1 MEIPKNLKDEIWE
14 YCRLNDISNI
24 DEFIIKMIRQGY
36 TIEKFG
42 STPLGGNEVKEIE
55 KIVEVI
61 REVPVEKIIEKE
73 IFITDDIQ
81 ITELT
86 NKLTQLEEEK
96 KIFSTKTTEI
106 GTIREEFST
115 KSTEMENIFQNE
127 MSKKDKEL
135 DELRHSLDILR
146 QSSQVEKIVEVIKEV
161 PVEKIVIQEKIVEVE
176 KESTDS
182 NLKTKFDALQS
193 TVQKLKLDNIEKDKQ
208 LREYEKTIE
217 EIQKFQV
224 ERKAAFLKGSN
235 LDDTLY
241 SKKL

>member
-61 REVPVEKIIEKE
+61 KEVPVEKIIEKE

-96 KIFSTKTTEI
+96 RIFSTKTTEI
-106 GTIREEFST
+106 GTIRQEFST
-115 KSTEMENIFQNE
+115 KIKEMENIFHDKLSLKDNE
-127 MSKKDKEL
+127 LEKLKSELESEKKKIKNKTDL
-135 DELRHSLDILR
+135 YGDEKKGGWFGSNILR
-146 QSSQVEKIVEVIKEV
+146 K
-161 PVEKIVIQEKIVEVE
+161 
-176 KESTDS
+176 
-182 NLKTKFDALQS
+182 
-193 TVQKLKLDNIEKDKQ
+193 
-208 LREYEKTIE
+208 
-217 EIQKFQV
+217 
-224 ERKAAFLKGSN
+224 
-235 LDDTLY
+235 
-241 SKKL
+241 

>member
-1 MEIPKNLKDEIWE
+1 MEIPKKLKDEIWE

-73 IFITDDIQ
+73 VFITDDIQ

-115 KSTEMENIFQNE
+115 KTVEMENIFHYKLSLKDNE
-127 MSKKDKEL
+127 IEKLKSELETEKKKIKNETDL
-135 DELRHSLDILR
+135 YGDEKKGGWFGSNILR
-146 QSSQVEKIVEVIKEV
+146 K
-161 PVEKIVIQEKIVEVE
+161 
-176 KESTDS
+176 
-182 NLKTKFDALQS
+182 
-193 TVQKLKLDNIEKDKQ
+193 
-208 LREYEKTIE
+208 
-217 EIQKFQV
+217 
-224 ERKAAFLKGSN
+224 
-235 LDDTLY
+235 
-241 SKKL
+241 

>member
-42 STPLGGNEVKEIE
+42 STPLGGNEVKEIEKIVEVIKEVTVE

-115 KSTEMENIFQNE
+115 KTVEMENIFHYKLSLKDNE
-127 MSKKDKEL
+127 IEKLKSELETEKKKIKNETDL
-135 DELRHSLDILR
+135 YGDEKKGGWFGSNILR
-146 QSSQVEKIVEVIKEV
+146 K
-161 PVEKIVIQEKIVEVE
+161 
-176 KESTDS
+176 
-182 NLKTKFDALQS
+182 
-193 TVQKLKLDNIEKDKQ
+193 
-208 LREYEKTIE
+208 
-217 EIQKFQV
+217 
-224 ERKAAFLKGSN
+224 
-235 LDDTLY
+235 
-241 SKKL
+241 

>member
-61 REVPVEKIIEKE
+61 KEVPVEKIIEKE

-96 KIFSTKTTEI
+96 RIFSTKTTEI
-106 GTIREEFST
+106 GTIRQEFST
-115 KSTEMENIFQNE
+115 KMKEMENIFHDKLSLKDNE
-127 MSKKDKEL
+127 LEKLKSELESEKKKIKNETDL
-135 DELRHSLDILR
+135 YGDEKKGGWFGSNILR
-146 QSSQVEKIVEVIKEV
+146 K
-161 PVEKIVIQEKIVEVE
+161 
-176 KESTDS
+176 
-182 NLKTKFDALQS
+182 
-193 TVQKLKLDNIEKDKQ
+193 
-208 LREYEKTIE
+208 
-217 EIQKFQV
+217 
-224 ERKAAFLKGSN
+224 
-235 LDDTLY
+235 
-241 SKKL
+241 

>member
-24 DEFIIKMIRQGY
+24 DEFIVKMIRQGY

-115 KSTEMENIFQNE
+115 KTVEMENIFHYKLSLKDNE
-127 MSKKDKEL
+127 IEKLKSELETEKKKIKNETDL
-135 DELRHSLDILR
+135 YGDEKKGGWFGSNILR
-146 QSSQVEKIVEVIKEV
+146 K
-161 PVEKIVIQEKIVEVE
+161 
-176 KESTDS
+176 
-182 NLKTKFDALQS
+182 
-193 TVQKLKLDNIEKDKQ
+193 
-208 LREYEKTIE
+208 
-217 EIQKFQV
+217 
-224 ERKAAFLKGSN
+224 
-235 LDDTLY
+235 
-241 SKKL
+241 

>member
-61 REVPVEKIIEKE
+61 KEVPVEKIIEKE

-96 KIFSTKTTEI
+96 RIFSTKTTEI
-106 GTIREEFST
+106 GTIRQEFST
-115 KSTEMENIFQNE
+115 KMIEMENIFHDKLSLKDNE
-127 MSKKDKEL
+127 LEKLKSELESEKKKIKNETDL
-135 DELRHSLDILR
+135 YGDEKKGGWFGSNILR
-146 QSSQVEKIVEVIKEV
+146 K
-161 PVEKIVIQEKIVEVE
+161 
-176 KESTDS
+176 
-182 NLKTKFDALQS
+182 
-193 TVQKLKLDNIEKDKQ
+193 
-208 LREYEKTIE
+208 
-217 EIQKFQV
+217 
-224 ERKAAFLKGSN
+224 
-235 LDDTLY
+235 
-241 SKKL
+241 

>member
-1 MEIPKNLKDEIWE
+1 MEVPKKLKDEIWE

-36 TIEKFG
+36 SVEKFG
-42 STPLGGNEVKEIE
+42 ATPLGTTEVKEVE

-73 IFITDDIQ
+73 VFITDDIQ

-115 KSTEMENIFQNE
+115 KTVEMENIFHYKLSLKDNE
-127 MSKKDKEL
+127 IE
-135 DELRHSLDILR
+135 
-146 QSSQVEKIVEVIKEV
+146 
-161 PVEKIVIQEKIVEVE
+161 
-176 KESTDS
+176 
-182 NLKTKFDALQS
+182 
-193 TVQKLKLDNIEKDKQ
+193 KLKSELESEKKKPKKETDFYG
-208 LREYEKTIE
+208 EEK
-217 EIQKFQV
+217 KGGWF
-224 ERKAAFLKGSN
+224 GSN
-235 LDDTLY
+235 IL
-241 SKKL
+241 KK

>member
-73 IFITDDIQ
+73 VFITDDIQ

-115 KSTEMENIFQNE
+115 KTVEMENIFHYKLSLKDNE
-127 MSKKDKEL
+127 IEKLKSELETEKKKIKNETDL
-135 DELRHSLDILR
+135 YGDEKKGGWFGSNILR
-146 QSSQVEKIVEVIKEV
+146 K
-161 PVEKIVIQEKIVEVE
+161 
-176 KESTDS
+176 
-182 NLKTKFDALQS
+182 
-193 TVQKLKLDNIEKDKQ
+193 
-208 LREYEKTIE
+208 
-217 EIQKFQV
+217 
-224 ERKAAFLKGSN
+224 
-235 LDDTLY
+235 
-241 SKKL
+241 

>member
-61 REVPVEKIIEKE
+61 KEVPVEKIIEKE

-96 KIFSTKTTEI
+96 RIFSTKTTEI
-106 GTIREEFST
+106 GTIRQEFST
-115 KSTEMENIFQNE
+115 KMKEMENIFYDKLSLKDNE
-127 MSKKDKEL
+127 LEKLKSELESEKKKIKNETDL
-135 DELRHSLDILR
+135 YGDEKKGGWFGSNILR
-146 QSSQVEKIVEVIKEV
+146 K
-161 PVEKIVIQEKIVEVE
+161 
-176 KESTDS
+176 
-182 NLKTKFDALQS
+182 
-193 TVQKLKLDNIEKDKQ
+193 
-208 LREYEKTIE
+208 
-217 EIQKFQV
+217 
-224 ERKAAFLKGSN
+224 
-235 LDDTLY
+235 
-241 SKKL
+241 